1 MNCCPHCQG
10 ADKLFNEDR
19 ANSNLQEYRRHGPDK
34 TTKRLLE
41 AIESNEVTGMTLLD
55 IGGGIGVI
63 QHELA
68 RAGVS
73 AVTDV
78 DASASYLMIAQ
89 QEATRR
95 GYAAEARYLH
105 GDFVAMADQVEPA
118 DIVTMN
124 RVICCYPFMEALVGA
139 AAARAKRYLGVVY
152 PRETW
157 WTKMGIVG
165 LNTIFS
171 LWGNPFRNFVHPTAA
186 VEQVIADNGLQQ
198 ISHQDGLLWQVAVF
212 AR

>member
-1 MNCCPHCQG
+1 MSCCPHCQG
-10 ADKLFNEDR
+10 ADKLFNSSR
-19 ANSNLQEYRRHGPDK
+19 ATSSLREYQRHGADK
-34 TTKRLLE
+34 TTKRLLDVIKSE
-41 AIESNEVTGMTLLD
+41 GVDGMTLLD

-124 RVICCYPFMEALVGA
+124 RVICCYPYMEALVGA
-139 AAARAKRYLGVVY
+139 AAARAKSCLGLVY

-157 WTKMGIVG
+157 WTKLGIIG
-165 LNTIFS
+165 LNAFLKLS
-171 LWGNPFRNFVHPTAA
+171 ANPFRNFLHPTSA
-186 VEQVIADNGLQQ
+186 VEQVITDNGL
-198 ISHQDGLLWQVAVF
+198 HKTFHHDGPFWQVAVF

>member
-1 MNCCPHCQG
+1 
-10 ADKLFNEDR
+10 
-19 ANSNLQEYRRHGPDK
+19 LQEYRRHGPDK

-41 AIESNEVTGMTLLD
+41 AIESNEVTGLTLLD
-55 IGGGIGVI
+55 IGGGIGAI
-63 QHELA
+63 QHELNA
-68 RAGVS
+68 AGVT
-73 AVTDV
+73 AVTAV
-78 DASASYLMIAQ
+78 DASAAYLMLAQ
-89 QEATRR
+89 QEAAKR

-198 ISHQDGLLWQVAVF
+198 ISHHDGLLWQVAVF

>member
-1 MNCCPHCQG
+1 MSCCPHCQG
-10 ADKLFNEDR
+10 ADKLFNSSR
-19 ANSNLQEYRRHGPDK
+19 ATSSLREYQRHGADK
-34 TTKRLLE
+34 TTKRLLD
-41 AIESNEVTGMTLLD
+41 AIKSEGVDGMTLLD

-105 GDFVAMADQVEPA
+105 GDFVAVADQVEPA

-171 LWGNPFRNFVHPTAA
+171 LWGTPFRNFVHPTAA
-186 VEQVIADNGLQQ
+186 VEQVIADNGLHK
-198 ISHQDGLLWQVAVF
+198 ISQRDGLLWQVVVF

>member
-41 AIESNEVTGMTLLD
+41 AIESNEVTGLTLLD
-55 IGGGIGVI
+55 IGGGIGAI
-63 QHELA
+63 QHELNA
-68 RAGVS
+68 AGVT
-73 AVTDV
+73 AVTAV
-78 DASASYLMIAQ
+78 DASAAYLMLAQ
-89 QEATRR
+89 QEAAKR

-198 ISHQDGLLWQVAVF
+198 ISHHDGLLWQVAVF